1 MKHGIIFF
9 VLLLSMKSISA
20 QDFVREIDPKTE
32 KVMLRGK
39 ITFNDLLNETTFSWL
54 KKGAEAYQP
63 QQKVVDNLHIMVGD
77 YRFIVFAGT
86 WCGDTKELLPKFY
99 KVLVDAGVDLNAVE
113 MFAVNRQKEALNIEK
128 TLYSIVNVPTIIVM
142 HQFRE
147 VGRIVESVPTSI
159 EEELV
164 KIIQKDYE
172 ALQAE
177 KARMR

>member
-1 MKHGIIFF
+1 MKYLIFYCLIAF
-9 VLLLSMKSISA
+9 SFHTLQA
-20 QDFVREIDPKTE
+20 QDVVRELDTKTG

-39 ITFNDLLNETTFSWL
+39 ITFYDLLNETTFSWL

-63 QQKVVDNLHIMVGD
+63 QQKVVDNLHKIVGE

-86 WCGDTKELLPKFY
+86 WCSDTKELLPKFY
-99 KVLVDAGVDLNAVE
+99 KVLIESGVDLHAVE

-128 TLYSIVNVPTIIVM
+128 TLYSIVNVPTIIIM

-164 KIIQKDYE
+164 RIIQKDVDS
-172 ALQAE
+172 LQAE
-177 KARMR
+177 KARMH

>member
-1 MKHGIIFF
+1 MKNLIIC
-9 VLLLSMKSISA
+9 LLLALSGQSLFA
-20 QDFVREIDPKTE
+20 QDVVRELDPKTG
-32 KVMLRGK
+32 KVLLRGK
-39 ITFNDLLNETTFSWL
+39 ITFDDLLNETTFSWL

-77 YRFIVFAGT
+77 YRFVVFAGT
-86 WCGDTKELLPKFY
+86 WCSDTKELLPKFY
-99 KVLVDAGVDLNAVE
+99 KVLIEAGVDLHAVE

-147 VGRIVESVPTSI
+147 VGRIIESVPTTI

-164 KIIQKDYE
+164 RIIQKDYE